1 MKILAVAEHLD
12 LSETHTLLGMHAAGV
27 DLSVMLHPAVS
38 HFSTLRAQI
47 PDVTPLD
54 MRQDLDLEAIRA
66 IRRKLQSETYDA
78 LYMIPTK
85 RPVIQG
91 LRASRGMSIKRVAY
105 RGVVGSISRLNV
117 LSHLS
122 YLSPNLDGIIC
133 ACDAV
138 RDGLHGIGIARRK
151 LVRVYKGHD
160 LDWYHPAPRAMLAP
174 LGMKRDDFVV
184 ACATHIQPR
193 KGVPIL
199 LKALDRLVQN
209 SDLPI
214 HVLLLGEVADR
225 VVRRLGQDPRI
236 SHRVHFAGNHPDAT
250 ALVGACNAFVMP
262 SLRREGMARSVM
274 EAMAQSLPTV
284 VSDVGGLPELVQ
296 HRESGL
302 VARAGDPIALATAIE
317 QLARDPD
324 LCRLLGARARER
336 IRADFTIQE
345 TVRET
350 IAAFRAL
357 APSCEAAPDLAAL
370 PIQA

>member
-12 LSETHTLLGMHAAGV
+12 LAETHTLLGMHAAGV
-27 DLSVMLHPAVS
+27 DLSVMLHPAVP
-38 HFSTLRAQI
+38 HFSTLHDQL
-47 PDVTPLD
+47 PDVTPLE
-54 MRQDLDLEAIRA
+54 MRRDIDPEAIRS
-66 IRRKLQSETYDA
+66 IRRKLRSRPYDV

-105 RGVVGSISRLNV
+105 RGVVGSISQLNV

-122 YLSPNLDGIIC
+122 YLSPNLDRIFC

-138 RDGLHGIGIARRK
+138 RDGLHGVGIARRK
-151 LVRVYKGHD
+151 LVRIYKGHD
-160 LDWYHPAPRAMLAP
+160 LDWYHPAPRSTLAP

-209 SDLPI
+209 SELPI

-225 VVRRLGQDPRI
+225 AVRRLGRDPRI
-236 SHRVHFAGNHPDAT
+236 SHRVHFAGNHPDTT
-250 ALVGACNAFVMP
+250 ALVAACDAFVMP

-274 EAMAQSLPTV
+274 EAMAQGLPTV
-284 VSDVGGLPELVQ
+284 VSDVGGLPELVR
-296 HRESGL
+296 HGESGL
-302 VARAGDPIALATAIE
+302 VARAGDPIALAAAIE
-317 QLARDPD
+317 QLARDPE
-324 LCRLLGARARER
+324 LCRLLGAGARAR
-336 IRADFTIQE
+336 IRADFTIQD

-350 IAAFRAL
+350 IAAFGAL
-357 APSCEAAPDLAAL
+357 APSGEAL
-370 PIQA
+370 PGLTPRPVHV